1 VTRRVF
7 SRLVFLSGR
16 RYLLPTSGA
25 PARED
30 VAGVF
35 IGQNLAARRVDT
47 EEARWQ
53 RGCATFAGSD
63 LP

>member
-7 SRLVFLSGR
+7 SRLVFLSG
-16 RYLLPTSGA
+16 A

-30 VAGVF
+30 VTGVF
-35 IGQNLAARRVDT
+35 IGQNLATRRVDT